1 MMLISSSH
9 LSILKIDLN
18 LVRHLLIHILATTEA
33 CGYSYDFK
41 TQRSM
46 RDTPIT

>member
-9 LSILKIDLN
+9 LNILKIDLN
-18 LVRHLLIHILATTEA
+18 LRHLLIHILATEA
-33 CGYSYDFK
+33 CDDYYDFK

-46 RDTPIT
+46 RDTPVT